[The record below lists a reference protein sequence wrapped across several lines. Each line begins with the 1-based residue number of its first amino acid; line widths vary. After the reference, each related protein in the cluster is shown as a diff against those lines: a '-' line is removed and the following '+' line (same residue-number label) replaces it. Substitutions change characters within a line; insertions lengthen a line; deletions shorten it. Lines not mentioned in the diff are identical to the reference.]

1 MPMEPWSIGAKSL
14 ERGGDMG
21 FDVRVALHIPEV
33 DINQSCVPL
42 NLIAPKPSSWIIGA
56 GLMFC
61 LAWMVEYTV

>member
-1 MPMEPWSIGAKSL
+1 
-14 ERGGDMG
+14 MG